1 MERRKVLIIDDDL
14 SLLRLLGKALE
25 KASYDVAVASDGVAG
40 LKSLYTEQPDIVVL
54 DVMMPVMDGW
64 EVCKRIREISKV
76 PIIML
81 TAKSDEMDKLKG
93 FSLGA
98 DDYVVKPFSFS
109 EFIARVGTILSRVTG
124 DVTSNK
130 PKIYS
135 GKGLLIDVDAHRVSL
150 NGEYIQLT
158 PTEFR
163 LLVALAEGYGYPI
176 PSELLISKV
185 WGNEYVG
192 ETEHVKRY
200 IWLLR
205 SKLEK
210 DAVNPELILTERGI
224 GYRLVMED

>member
-1 MERRKVLIIDDDL
+1 MECRKVLIIDDDL

-25 KASYDVAVASDGVAG
+25 KAGYDVAVASDGVAG
-40 LKSLYTEQPDIVVL
+40 LKSLYAEQPDIVVL
-54 DVMMPVMDGW
+54 DVMMPIMDGW

-93 FSLGA
+93 FGLGV

-109 EFIARVGTILSRVTG
+109 EFIARVRTILSRVTG

-130 PKIYS
+130 PRIYS
-135 GKGLLIDVDAHRVSL
+135 GKDLLIDVDAHRVSL
-150 NGEYIQLT
+150 DGEYIQLT

-163 LLVALAEGYGYPI
+163 LLVALAEGYGYPV

-185 WGNEYVG
+185 WGDEYIG

-210 DAVNPELILTERGI
+210 DAVNPELIITERGI
-224 GYRLVMED
+224 GYRLAMEE